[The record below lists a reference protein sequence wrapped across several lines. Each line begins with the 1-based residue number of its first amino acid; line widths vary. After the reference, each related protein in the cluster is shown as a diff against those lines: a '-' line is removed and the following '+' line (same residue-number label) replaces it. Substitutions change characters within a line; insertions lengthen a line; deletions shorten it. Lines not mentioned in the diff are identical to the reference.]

1 VDGNTTSSINSAAK
15 NVVLRLRHL
24 AARSLTRQAIWG
36 DSSDPSLRGSLSLT
50 QTSSNAF
57 TASITMG
64 TRTVPFR
71 GSFDVEGYFRTSFDR
86 PTRSGFP
93 PLPPLFIEID
103 GVNGSLRTH
112 DSKEIRTFVELPE
125 VATFSVTSPNPVS
138 GYFTASATG
147 PGYLTATISS
157 TGTARGSV
165 RAPDNTVFTFSKRL
179 THAIL
184 PGQFFLPLFKSLRSG
199 TGFWSAHTVIRDG
212 GSIDDWYTYSP
223 SNRFVRAPSP
233 TSIYYTAGLNFAVEV
248 FGGTYTKPAPDQRAL
263 GFLNASNGAGTLGL
277 SATPGEL
284 VSSISLPFTWNPQNR
299 ITFTDQVRR
308 PSLTLTAGTGL
319 LTGGIT
325 LTGESRRTLRGVLYR
340 YQGIP
345 RFAGFATGKSRMLPL
360 SIP

>member
-1 VDGNTTSSINSAAK
+1 
-15 NVVLRLRHL
+15 
-24 AARSLTRQAIWG
+24 
-36 DSSDPSLRGSLSLT
+36 
-50 QTSSNAF
+50 
-57 TASITMG
+57 MG
-64 TRTVPFR
+64 TRTVAFR

-103 GVNGSLRTH
+103 GVYGDLRTH
-112 DSKEIRTFVELPE
+112 DSNGIRTVDEFLE

-165 RAPDNTVFTFSKRL
+165 RAPDDSVFTFSRRL
-179 THAIL
+179 THRA
-184 PGQFFLPLFKSLRSG
+184 PGEFFLPLFKSLRTG

-212 GSIDDWYTYSP
+212 GSIDDWFTFVPS

-233 TSIYYTAGLNFAVEV
+233 TSIYYTAGLNFAVQV

-277 SATPGEL
+277 SAAPGEL
-284 VSSISLPFTWNPQNR
+284 VSSISLPFTWTPQNR
-299 ITFTDQVRR
+299 ITFTSQLQR

-325 LTGESRRTLRGVLYR
+325 LTGESRRTFRGILYR
-340 YQGIP
+340 YLGAP
-345 RFAGFATGKSRMLPL
+345 GFTGFATGKTRTLPL
-360 SIP
+360 SIPQPP